1 MHYSEGDPDDLRAL
15 VEKRDSP
22 RFFIT
27 DRRGN
32 VQFCSPNL
40 AGGELAQANERA
52 LGRLQAGGGTL
63 PEIMFEA
70 LGPDVLLRIVPLAG
84 ETAEH
89 FAVFIEAVSSRNSL
103 GVASKRFGLTKRE
116 RDVLEFIV
124 KGYSTAQI
132 ARSLFISEGTVG
144 DHIKNLFR
152 KTKTNRRSE
161 LLARVLQFAS
171 EPSSR
176 DVVDLPD

>member
-1 MHYSEGDPDDLRAL
+1 MHYAEGDAESLRAL
-15 VEKRDSP
+15 VQKRDSP

-27 DRRGN
+27 DRWGN

-40 AGGELAQANERA
+40 AASELAQANERA
-52 LGRLQAGGGTL
+52 LGRLRAASGAL
-63 PEIMFEA
+63 PQILFEA
-70 LGPDVLLRIVPLAG
+70 LSAEVMLRIVPLAG
-84 ETAEH
+84 EAAEH
-89 FAVFIEAVSSRNSL
+89 FAVFIEALSSRNSL
-103 GVASKRFGLTKRE
+103 GLASKRFGFTKRE

-124 KGYSTAQI
+124 KGSSTAQI

-161 LLARVLQFAS
+161 LLARVLQFEA
-171 EPSSR
+171 EPT
-176 DVVDLPD
+176 